1 LWQHVCLLFNEYI
14 NESIRQSSLLLTM
27 LLKRGSALI
36 WRSPSNISKCSMNL
50 LWSKRWH
57 KQPVHLLHMIKSD
70 HLPTWSEL
78 SDVDMA
84 SACKQFI
91 SKKWSGVLCWWRTW
105 HSTQLWDTAQADLV
119 DKLLMYTCWI
129 WQAVKPEQEQPL
141 QSNSS
146 YQLMVMI
153 KKVSRRTPTCCQRQ
167 YQTQIS
173 CICIAK
179 QWSRSWTSGHDQI

>member
-1 LWQHVCLLFNEYI
+1 MSVCCSMNISMSQSGSQACYWLCYWRGAQHF
-14 NESIRQSSLLLTM
+14 
-27 LLKRGSALI
+27 I
-36 WRSPSNISKCSMNL
+36 WCSPSNISKCSMNL

-119 DKLLMYTCWI
+119 DKLLMYTCWT

-146 YQLMVMI
+146 YQVMVMI
-153 KKVSRRTPTCCQRQ
+153 KKVSAAPLLAAKDNTKPK
-167 YQTQIS
+167 YQVS
-173 CICIAK
+173 V
-179 QWSRSWTSGHDQI
+179 